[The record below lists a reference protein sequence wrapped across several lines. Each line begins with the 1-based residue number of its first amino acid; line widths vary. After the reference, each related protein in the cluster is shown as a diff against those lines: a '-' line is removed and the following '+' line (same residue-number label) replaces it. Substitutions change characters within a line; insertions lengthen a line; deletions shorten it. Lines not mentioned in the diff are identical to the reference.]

1 MPLIAGRDFTELDTS
16 KSPRVAIVNEAFAKL
31 LGNVDPI
38 GKRFRTG
45 RSGDWIEIV
54 GLVRSGKYQSLTEA
68 PKPVAFHPL
77 SQWYNP
83 TTTIVLRSPMDEGRA
98 LDLLR
103 RAVHEVDPDL
113 ATFGEGGLSGLLA
126 LPLFP
131 MRVAAASLMLF
142 GLLAVVLV
150 TIGTYGLVSYSIARR
165 TRELCIRLAIG
176 ASAGHIV
183 RIILGRIAVICLAGA
198 AVGAAAALAGA
209 PLISPLLLDVRP
221 RDPLVL
227 SGAVG
232 ILGMVTAF
240 ATWWPTRRALRS
252 DPATLLRDR

>member
-1 MPLIAGRDFTELDTS
+1 
-16 KSPRVAIVNEAFAKL
+16 
-31 LGNVDPI
+31 
-38 GKRFRTG
+38 
-45 RSGDWIEIV
+45 
-54 GLVRSGKYQSLTEA
+54 
-68 PKPVAFHPL
+68 
-77 SQWYNP
+77 
-83 TTTIVLRSPMDEGRA
+83 MDEGRA

-113 ATFGEGGLSGLLA
+113 ATFGEGSLSGLLA

-183 RIILGRIAVICLAGA
+183 RIILGRIAVIGLGGA

-209 PLISPLLLDVRP
+209 PLIAPLLLEVRP
-221 RDPLVL
+221 RDPIVL

-232 ILGMVTAF
+232 ILGMVTAL
-240 ATWWPTRRALRS
+240 ATWLPTRRALRS